1 MKRRFVLIG
10 AANGALSLLTACA
23 EPFFFHPDKQTYT
36 LRQSLSPAVEDV
48 FFESAGSKLHGW
60 WMSAGEGA
68 RATVVHAHGNAANV
82 SNHAPQVAWLA
93 KEGFNVLSFDYRGF
107 GYSDGVPSLDG
118 VVADTRAALDEARR
132 RQPGLPLI
140 LLGQSLGGAT
150 AIRAVAEEP
159 LDGDIRLLVV
169 DSAFASYRGI
179 VRDAT
184 QASVLALI
192 APLAASTL
200 PSGSRDPA
208 QAMAKLRLPV
218 LILHGEKDRVV
229 PVEHGER
236 LLAAAAGP
244 KEFIRIPQ
252 GRHLDA
258 LTRADVRQRV
268 LAAMEAAVA
277 AGPAATAGAAPSIAA
292 GPAVEPGMMRR

>member
-10 AANGALSLLTACA
+10 AAGGAVSLLTACA
-23 EPFFFHPDKQTYT
+23 EPFFFHPDRRTYT
-36 LRQSLSPAVEDV
+36 LRQSVGSAVEDV
-48 FFESAGSKLHGW
+48 FFDSAGSRLHAW
-60 WMSAGEGA
+60 WMPAGERA

-82 SNHAPQVAWLA
+82 SNHVPQVSWLPR
-93 KEGFNVLSFDYRGF
+93 EGFNVLSFDYRGF

-118 VVADTRAALDEARR
+118 VVADTRAALAEARR
-132 RQPGLPLI
+132 RAPELPLI

-159 LDGDIRLLVV
+159 VDGDIRLLVV
-169 DSAFASYRGI
+169 DSAFASYRGV

-192 APLAASTL
+192 APLASSTL
-200 PSGSRDPA
+200 PGRSRDPA

-229 PVEHGER
+229 PIEHGER

-258 LTRADVRQRV
+258 LTREDVRQRV
-268 LAAMEAAVA
+268 LAAMEAALV
-277 AGPAATAGAAPSIAA
+277 AGAASVPTVAEGPGTAA
-292 GPAVEPGMMRR
+292 GLVRR